1 MVDFEELTEEQQTAA
16 DALDRNVTLTAGA
29 GTGKTTTLTARYMR
43 MLERGMTADAPADAD
58 APLFPEEI
66 VTTTFTERAANE
78 LKQSVREAIIDRVA
92 DAPPEEYA
100 AWREVADGLED
111 GYIHTLHGF
120 CSRLLREHALSV
132 DAIDPGFDTLDES
145 ETTALLDDTV
155 ATLLET
161 HDDHEAVQTLARRYS
176 RRALQDILTDLL
188 TERPGGIEWAERWA
202 EASRADYLEYVEKEL
217 HPVSPDLA
225 AKRLADP
232 SFVDAIGTL
241 QALHNAPPEALET
254 GGRAWKRATGI
265 LERIAHVE
273 YETGEPTIE
282 TRDCFLG
289 LCVHLTTGKGE
300 RYSNYTGAKGRWS
313 GAEVEKDAFDTAMA
327 TIVGVL
333 EPEEHLFSASTDAD
347 ANGFPFVQALAQLTL
362 LAHEAYTER
371 KRRQNVVDFTDQ
383 IEFALEYVTEIASDE
398 QRAELRDRFAYV
410 MVDEFQDTDPRQWDL
425 IAHLTA
431 EHPDDFDARNVFV
444 VGDIKQSIYRFRNAD
459 VTQFEDTEQDLT
471 AANPTEA
478 EATDDE
484 QLSTNFRTLP
494 DVLAFVNRLF
504 DEVFDED
511 GEPYEAKPQP
521 LTAYRSDPDD
531 IASVE
536 YLAVPTDTAYL
547 ASRFSDDNPF
557 ATARPEHDAELEA
570 MALAARLTQLFD
582 EPAQVYD
589 EDSDIKDPESRDV
602 TPDDVAILL
611 RSRTHLKKYERA
623 LEDADVPFTVAS
635 GLGFY
640 ETPEVT
646 ALLNLFRSLADPTDE
661 RALYGILRSPLFGH
675 TDDTLAM
682 LKRDGEPLWHALS
695 GSDHEGLQASHELLR
710 SWRETLGL
718 TAESTPSL
726 DDSWASFLTRVI
738 DETGYLATISADERP
753 QQAVANVEKFRE
765 QLRGFGE
772 EGVTSLPTLVRRI
785 ERLRSLGN
793 REGEATVQG
802 GGDGVKILTVHDA
815 KGMEFPFVVVP
826 GIGHGFNMKAAV
838 GGGRIEFEEIDG
850 DHVAGLKAPDP
861 EDPFEME
868 TTVARETLK
877 RCRTEEE
884 RAEEKRVLYVACTRA
899 RDRLL
904 FTGLHDL
911 DGDSDEGLVDVKSAD
926 PEEATSWRDWV
937 QPHVLTEETLVALE
951 ENDRVK
957 ESLNDAPF
965 TVSLPTPQAK
975 RTTATES
982 PTPELKLSETPP
994 RPPRQ
999 FRLSPTDL
1007 ASLLNGYGSLTLD
1020 EGTNTVFYESE
1031 PETEEKGLDG
1041 ERNGDRSDPRG
1052 LPPTVFGDIVHR
1064 LCELRP
1070 PRDRWDDI
1078 VEQVLDS
1085 ADATGELTST
1095 DRDRVFEHATRAMEY
1110 VDGRHKKLDTAE
1122 TYDELA
1128 ITAEFDAGELSGLI
1142 DHLIVTPTAYHI
1154 IDYKTND
1161 ITSEEV
1167 ESKAGYYRTQ
1177 MEAYAVGLHQQ
1188 NSDREVTATLYF
1200 TGPDEPYQFTWGLEK
1215 LDALDEEL
1223 ERELNNRIQLLS
1235 PAK

>member
-43 MLERGMTADAPADAD
+43 MLERGMTADAPADSD

-92 DAPPEEYA
+92 DASPEEYA

-155 ATLLET
+155 AMLLET

-176 RRALQDILTDLL
+176 RSALQDILTDLL

-202 EASRADYLEYVEKEL
+202 EASRAEYLEYVETEL
-217 HPVSPDLA
+217 HPVSPDFA
-225 AKRLADP
+225 AERLADP
-232 SFVDAIGTL
+232 SFVDAAETL
-241 QALHNAPPEALET
+241 QRIHNAPPAALET
-254 GGRAWKRATGI
+254 GGQAWKRATGI
-265 LERIAHVE
+265 LERVAHVE
-273 YETGEPTIE
+273 YETGEPTTD
-282 TRDCFLG
+282 TRDCFLE
-289 LCVHLTTGKGE
+289 LCVHLTKGNGE
-300 RYSNYTGAKGRWS
+300 RYSSYTGAKGRWS
-313 GAEVEKDAFDTAMA
+313 GAPAAKEEFDTAME
-327 TIVGVL
+327 TIVDVL

-347 ANGFPFVQALAQLTL
+347 ANSFPFVQALARLTL

-383 IEFALEYVTEIASDE
+383 IEFALEYVTETASEE

-444 VGDIKQSIYRFRNAD
+444 VGDVKQSIYRFRNAD
-459 VTQFEDTEQDLT
+459 VTQFENTERDLT
-471 AANPTEA
+471 AVNPAGEGA
-478 EATDDE
+478 ADDE

-494 DVLAFVNRLF
+494 GVLAFVNRLF
-504 DEVFDED
+504 DEIFEEE

-521 LTAYRSDPDD
+521 LTAYRTDLDD
-531 IASVE
+531 LASVE
-536 YLAVPTDTAYL
+536 YLAVPTDPEYR
-547 ASRFSDDNPF
+547 ASRFPEYEAF

-589 EDSDIKDPESRDV
+589 EGSDIDDPESRDLQ
-602 TPDDVAILL
+602 PDDVAIML

-646 ALLNLFRSLADPTDE
+646 ALLNLFRALADPTDE
-661 RALYGILRSPLFGH
+661 RALYGALRSPLFGH

-682 LKRDGEPLWHALS
+682 LKRDGRPLWDALCES
-695 GSDHEGLQASHELLR
+695 NHEELQASHELLR
-710 SWRETLGL
+710 SWREALGL
-718 TAESTPSL
+718 AADATPDL
-726 DDSWASFLTRVI
+726 DGSWASFLTRVI
-738 DETGYLATISADERP
+738 DETGYLATVSADERP
-753 QQAVANVEKFRE
+753 RQAVANVEKFRE

-772 EGVTSLPTLVRRI
+772 EGVTSLPPLVRRI

-793 REGEATVQG
+793 REGEATIQG

-826 GIGHGFNMKAAV
+826 GIGHGFNMKAAI
-838 GGGRIEFEEIDG
+838 GGGRIEFEEVDG
-850 DHVAGLKAPDP
+850 GHVAGLKAPNP

-877 RCRTEEE
+877 RRRTAEE
-884 RAEEKRVLYVACTRA
+884 RAEEKRVLYVASTRA

-904 FTGLHDL
+904 LAGLHDL
-911 DGDSDEGLVDVKSAD
+911 DGDGETLEDVKSPD
-926 PEEATSWRDWV
+926 PEEAGSWRDWI
-937 QPHVLTEETLVALE
+937 QPHVLTDDVLARLDGD
-951 ENDRVK
+951 DRV
-957 ESLNDAPF
+957 EGSIHDASF
-965 TVSLPTPQAK
+965 TVSLPTGPVDWAK
-975 RTTATES
+975 ETEPPTAD
-982 PTPELKLSETPP
+982 LALSSTPP
-994 RPPRQ
+994 RPSQQ

-1007 ASLLNGYGSLTLD
+1007 ASLRDGHGSLRVD
-1020 EGTNTVFYESE
+1020 ERTNTVFYESE
-1031 PETEEKGLDG
+1031 DAEDGDDTNHEGEEA
-1041 ERNGDRSDPRG
+1041 DPTR
-1052 LPPTVFGDIVHR
+1052 LPPTVFGEMVHR

-1070 PRDRWDDI
+1070 PDEQLDDVI
-1078 VEQVLDS
+1078 DQVYE
-1085 ADATGELTST
+1085 AEGEPGEFTAA
-1095 DRDRVFEHATRAMEY
+1095 RRERVVEHATKAIEF
-1110 VDGRHKKLDTAE
+1110 VDERHAE
-1122 TYDELA
+1122 SDVIGIYDELPV
-1128 ITAEFDAGELSGLI
+1128 TAEFETGEISGLI
-1142 DHLIVTPTAYHI
+1142 DHLVVTPNGYHV

-1161 ITSEEV
+1161 VEASEV
-1167 ESKAGYYRTQ
+1167 EEKADYYRTQ
-1177 MEAYAVGLHQQ
+1177 MEAYAIALHQQ
-1188 NSDREVTATLYF
+1188 DPSREVKATLYF
-1200 TGPDEPYQFTWGLEK
+1200 TTPGEARQFAWTPSRLDDMDEQVET
-1215 LDALDEEL
+1215 DIR
-1223 ERELNNRIQLLS
+1223 ERMS
-1235 PAK
+1235 AVDSD